1 MPHLFVSPATVVTI
15 VIGIVIASFYLRYM
29 WLVLQRVAQTLDD
42 PDDGKS
48 DGFSH
53 SFVGAIIAV
62 IASSLAIIAYGLAP
76 QWLYVGVALA
86 LASPV
91 AVAYTFRRELD
102 D

>member
-1 MPHLFVSPATVVTI
+1 MPHLFVSLATVVTI
-15 VIGIVIASFYLRYM
+15 VIGIAIAFVYMRYM
-29 WLVLQRVAQTLDD
+29 WLVLQRVARTLDD

-48 DGFSH
+48 DGFGY

-62 IASSLAIIAYGLAP
+62 IASSLAIVAYGFAP
-76 QWLYVGVALA
+76 QMLYIGVALA
-86 LASPV
+86 LASPI